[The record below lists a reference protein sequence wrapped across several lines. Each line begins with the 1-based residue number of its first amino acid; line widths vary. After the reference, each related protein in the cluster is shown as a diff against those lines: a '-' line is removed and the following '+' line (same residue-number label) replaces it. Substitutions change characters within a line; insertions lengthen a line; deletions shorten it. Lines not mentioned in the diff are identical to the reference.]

1 MAWSAAVTT
10 VEPAEEPITL
20 DQVKEFV
27 SIDATEAEFDTLLGG
42 FIAAARGHLQA
53 ITGTRLVVQ
62 TVELQADSWSDLL
75 CLPIGPVSDVVSVK
89 YDDVDGVE
97 QTIADTVYELTGAGL
112 ARGIRTKVGEGWPN
126 SVRSVSGAIRVALT
140 VGYDTLPPELET
152 ALLLMVSDQ
161 FAFRESGVVGMAAAT
176 IKSSMQLD
184 GLIMNHRIWL

>member
-10 VEPAEEPITL
+10 AAPAAEPITV
-20 DQVKEFV
+20 DQAKEFV
-27 SIDATEAEFDTLLGG
+27 SIEGDEAEFDTLLTS
-42 FIAAARGHLQA
+42 FIASARGYLQSV
-53 ITGTRLVVQ
+53 TGTRLVEQ

-89 YDDVDGVE
+89 YDDVDGIE
-97 QTIADTVYELTGAGL
+97 QTLADTVYELTGAGL

-126 SVRSVSGAIRVALT
+126 SVRSVSGAIRVRLT

-161 FAFRESGVVGMAAAT
+161 FAFRESGVIGTVAAAV
-176 IKSSMQLD
+176 KSSMQVD
-184 GLIMNHRIWL
+184 GLIANHRIWL